1 MASFDT
7 RMEGKF
13 TAGGPATL
21 THTYT
26 PREHPRHR
34 TAVQAAVAHVSDRTH
49 TEDSPAQLTS
59 VELSRARPP
68 QLLYQS

>member
-1 MASFDT
+1 VASFDT
-7 RMEGKF
+7 RMEGRF

-34 TAVQAAVAHVSDRTH
+34 IAVAHVSDRTH